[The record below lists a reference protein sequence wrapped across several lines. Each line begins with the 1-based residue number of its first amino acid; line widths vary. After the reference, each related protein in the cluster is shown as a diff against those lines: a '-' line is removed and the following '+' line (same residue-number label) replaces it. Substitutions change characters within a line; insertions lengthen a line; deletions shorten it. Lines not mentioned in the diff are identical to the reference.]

1 MATITTVMS
10 IKDKVTPSFKTM
22 TGAVRDFTS
31 HITNA
36 GHMLDRTPS
45 GISKAVT
52 KQKQLNR
59 EFREGSR
66 EVKDLTNSIKG
77 MAAAYLGLETF
88 GQAIKAF
95 VGVSDT
101 LTQIEARLAGI
112 VGEGQALAEAN
123 EQIFIS
129 AQRARTS
136 YADMADFITRIGYN
150 AKDAF
155 KDMEE
160 MTTFAEVVNK
170 EFALAGIGSRE
181 ASMSM
186 VQLSQALASG
196 VLRGEELSS
205 VFEQAPGIIKSIA
218 KYMDVP
224 IGQIREMASEGM
236 LTSEIVKNAVLASAG
251 EVEQRF
257 NKMPFTWEQVW
268 TQFVNQVTWGLRP
281 LAQTFREVINTDGF
295 RESMFDLAQ
304 AISTAATAL
313 GVLVKGFFE
322 LPFAEEMLKGIAIV
336 AGVTATA
343 ALIRMGHAGVV
354 ACINTSK
361 AAFML
366 TTSFFA
372 AHPAILLLTTAL
384 LTTIVVLKLFGQ
396 TGTEI
401 LASLAGGFAGAASF
415 IGAAMYNTFEGIK
428 VAAVNAFEFIK
439 TMVLGVFANEVAVT
453 FAHMISGMAKQLE
466 KAGVNTHGLDT
477 FGDAMEGWR
486 NYQPKYISGN
496 YKDLTDSFQSGMG
509 KGQAFVTDLIDRAG
523 NNDIQ
528 SMYDKI
534 NQGMNIPQNVP
545 GYVPTVSPMEGSLD
559 DIKDTSKETA
569 DNTKKLADNL
579 KDIGFDIAMLKASF
593 MDTAMRKIEQNVK
606 LDINM
611 PMTSTSDVDL
621 DGFVNEFVGKV
632 QTELENTSPMMGQTG
647 VRVYG

>member
-1 MATITTVMS
+1 MATITTIMS
-10 IKDKVTPSFKTM
+10 IKDKVTPTFKTM

-31 HITNA
+31 HIESA

-45 GISKAVT
+45 GISKAIT
-52 KQKQLNR
+52 KQKQLNK
-59 EFREGSR
+59 EFREGNQ
-66 EVKDLTNSIKG
+66 EAKELTNTIKG

-88 GQAIKAF
+88 GQALKAF

-101 LTQIEARLAGI
+101 LTQIEARLEGI
-112 VGEGQALAEAN
+112 VGEGQALVEAN
-123 EQIFIS
+123 EQIYVS

-136 YADMADFITRIGYN
+136 YADMADFITRVGFN

-155 KDMEE
+155 KDMDEL
-160 MTTFAEVVNK
+160 TTFAEIVNK
-170 EFALAGIGSRE
+170 QFVLAGTGSRE
-181 ASMSM
+181 AAMAM
-186 VQLSQALASG
+186 VQISQALASG
-196 VLRGEELSS
+196 VLRGEELNS
-205 VFEQAPGIIKSIA
+205 VFEQAPGIMQSIA
-218 KYMDVP
+218 TYMDVP

-236 LTSEIVKNAVLASAG
+236 LTSEIVKNAILASAS

-257 NKMPFTWEQVW
+257 NEMPLTWEQVW
-268 TQFVNQVTWGLRP
+268 MQFVNQVTWGLRP

-322 LPFAEEMLKGIAIV
+322 LPFAEEILKGIAIV
-336 AGVTATA
+336 AGVTATS
-343 ALIRMGHAGVV
+343 ALIMMGRAGVV
-354 ACINTSK
+354 ACVNITK

-372 AHPAILLLTTAL
+372 AHPAILLIDTAL

-401 LASLAGGFAGAASF
+401 LASLAGGFAGTASF

-428 VAAVNAFEFIK
+428 VIAVNTFEFIK

-486 NYQPKYISGN
+486 NYQPKFISGN
-496 YKDLTDSFQSGMG
+496 YKDLTDSFQSGMH
-509 KGQAFVTDLIDRAG
+509 KGQSFVTGLIDKAG
-523 NNDIQ
+523 NSDIL

-534 NQGMNIPQNVP
+534 NQGMTIPQNVP
-545 GYVPTVSPMEGSLD
+545 GYVPADPTLEELG
-559 DIKDTSKETA
+559 DINEASKETA

-579 KDIGFDIAMLKASF
+579 KAIGFDIAMLKASF

>member
-1 MATITTVMS
+1 MATITTIMS

-31 HITNA
+31 HIESA

-45 GISKAVT
+45 GISRAIT
-52 KQKQLNR
+52 KQKQLNK
-59 EFREGSR
+59 EFREGNQ
-66 EVKDLTNSIKG
+66 EAKELTNTIKG

-88 GQAIKAF
+88 GQALKAF

-112 VGEGQALAEAN
+112 VGEGHALAEAN

-150 AKDAF
+150 ARDAF
-155 KDMEE
+155 KDMDEL
-160 MTTFAEVVNK
+160 TTFAEIVNK
-170 EFALAGIGSRE
+170 QFVLAGTGSRE
-181 ASMSM
+181 ASMAM

-196 VLRGEELSS
+196 VLRGEELNS
-205 VFEQAPGIIKSIA
+205 VFEQAPGIMQSIA
-218 KYMDVP
+218 TYMDVP

-236 LTSEIVKNAVLASAG
+236 LTSEIVKNAILASAS

-257 NKMPFTWEQVW
+257 NEMPLTWEQVW
-268 TQFVNQVTWGLRP
+268 MQFVNQVTWGLRP

-322 LPFAEEMLKGIAIV
+322 LPFAEEILKGIAIV
-336 AGVTATA
+336 AGVTATS
-343 ALIRMGHAGVV
+343 ALIMMGHAGVV
-354 ACINTSK
+354 ACVNINK

-372 AHPAILLLTTAL
+372 AHPAILLIATAL

-401 LASLAGGFAGAASF
+401 LASLAGGFAGTASF
-415 IGAAMYNTFEGIK
+415 IGSAMYNTFEGIK
-428 VAAVNAFEFIK
+428 VIAVNTFEFIK
-439 TMVLGVFANEVAVT
+439 TMVLGVFANEVAAT

-466 KAGVNTHGLDT
+466 KAGVDTHGLDT

-486 NYQPKYISGN
+486 NYQPKFISGN
-496 YKDLTDSFQSGMG
+496 YKDLTDSFQSGMH
-509 KGQAFVTDLIDRAG
+509 KGQSFVTGLIDKAG
-523 NNDIQ
+523 NSDIL

-534 NQGMNIPQNVP
+534 NQGMTIPQNVP
-545 GYVPTVSPMEGSLD
+545 GYVPTDPTLD
-559 DIKDTSKETA
+559 ELGDINDASKETA

-579 KDIGFDIAMLKASF
+579 KAIGFDIAMLKASF

-647 VRVYG
+647 VRAYG

>member
-1 MATITTVMS
+1 MATITTIMS
-10 IKDKVTPSFKTM
+10 IKDKVTPTFKTM

-31 HITNA
+31 HIESA

-45 GISKAVT
+45 GISKAIT
-52 KQKQLNR
+52 KQKQLNK
-59 EFREGSR
+59 EFREGNQ
-66 EVKDLTNSIKG
+66 EAKELTNTIKG

-88 GQAIKAF
+88 GQALKAF

-101 LTQIEARLAGI
+101 LTQIEARLEGI
-112 VGEGQALAEAN
+112 VGEGQALVEAN
-123 EQIFIS
+123 EQIYVS

-136 YADMADFITRIGYN
+136 YADMADFITRVGFN

-155 KDMEE
+155 KDMDEL
-160 MTTFAEVVNK
+160 TTFAEIVNK
-170 EFALAGIGSRE
+170 QFVLAGTGSRE
-181 ASMSM
+181 AATAM
-186 VQLSQALASG
+186 VQISQALASG
-196 VLRGEELSS
+196 VLRGEELNS
-205 VFEQAPGIIKSIA
+205 VFEQAPGIMQSIA
-218 KYMDVP
+218 TYMDVP

-236 LTSEIVKNAVLASAG
+236 LTSEIVKNAILASAS

-257 NKMPFTWEQVW
+257 NEMPLTWEQVW
-268 TQFVNQVTWGLRP
+268 MQFVNQVTWGLRP

-322 LPFAEEMLKGIAIV
+322 LPFAEEILKGIAIV
-336 AGVTATA
+336 AGVTATS
-343 ALIRMGHAGVV
+343 ALIMMGRAGVV
-354 ACINTSK
+354 ACVNITK

-372 AHPAILLLTTAL
+372 AHPAILLIATAL

-401 LASLAGGFAGAASF
+401 LASLAGGFAGTASF

-428 VAAVNAFEFIK
+428 VIAVNTFEFIK

-486 NYQPKYISGN
+486 NYQPKFISGN
-496 YKDLTDSFQSGMG
+496 YKDLTDSFQSGMH
-509 KGQAFVTDLIDRAG
+509 KGQSFVTGLIDKAG
-523 NNDIQ
+523 NSDIL

-534 NQGMNIPQNVP
+534 DQGMTIPQNVP
-545 GYVPTVSPMEGSLD
+545 GYVPADPTLEELG
-559 DIKDTSKETA
+559 DINEASKETA

-579 KDIGFDIAMLKASF
+579 KAIGFDIAMLKASF

>member
-1 MATITTVMS
+1 MATITTIMS
-10 IKDKVTPSFKTM
+10 IKDKVTPTFKTM

-31 HITNA
+31 HIESA

-45 GISKAVT
+45 GISKAIT
-52 KQKQLNR
+52 KQKQLNK
-59 EFREGSR
+59 EFREGNQ
-66 EVKDLTNSIKG
+66 EAKELTNTIKG

-88 GQAIKAF
+88 GQALKAF

-101 LTQIEARLAGI
+101 LTQIEARLEGI
-112 VGEGQALAEAN
+112 VGEGQALVEAN
-123 EQIFIS
+123 EQIYVS

-136 YADMADFITRIGYN
+136 YADMADFITRVGFN

-155 KDMEE
+155 KDMDEL
-160 MTTFAEVVNK
+160 TTFAEIVNK
-170 EFALAGIGSRE
+170 QFVLAGTGSRE
-181 ASMSM
+181 AATAM
-186 VQLSQALASG
+186 VQISQALASG
-196 VLRGEELSS
+196 VLRGEELNS
-205 VFEQAPGIIKSIA
+205 VFEQAPGIMQSIA
-218 KYMDVP
+218 TYMDVP

-236 LTSEIVKNAVLASAG
+236 LTSEIVKNAILASAS

-257 NKMPFTWEQVW
+257 NEMPLTWEQVW
-268 TQFVNQVTWGLRP
+268 MQFVNQVTWGLRP

-322 LPFAEEMLKGIAIV
+322 LPFAEEILKGIAIV
-336 AGVTATA
+336 AGVTATS
-343 ALIRMGHAGVV
+343 ALIMMGRAGVV
-354 ACINTSK
+354 ACVNITK

-372 AHPAILLLTTAL
+372 AHPAILLIATAL

-401 LASLAGGFAGAASF
+401 LASLAGGFAGTASF

-428 VAAVNAFEFIK
+428 VIAVNTFEFIK

-486 NYQPKYISGN
+486 NYQPKFISGN
-496 YKDLTDSFQSGMG
+496 YKDLTDSFQSGMH
-509 KGQAFVTDLIDRAG
+509 KGQSFVTGLIDKAG
-523 NNDIQ
+523 NSDIL

-534 NQGMNIPQNVP
+534 NQGMTIPQNVP
-545 GYVPTVSPMEGSLD
+545 GYVPADPTLEELG
-559 DIKDTSKETA
+559 DINEASKETA

-579 KDIGFDIAMLKASF
+579 KAIGFDIAMLKASF

>member
-1 MATITTVMS
+1 MATITTIMS
-10 IKDKVTPSFKTM
+10 IKDKVTPTFKTM

-31 HITNA
+31 HIESA

-45 GISKAVT
+45 GISKAIT
-52 KQKQLNR
+52 KQKQLNK
-59 EFREGSR
+59 EFREGNQ
-66 EVKDLTNSIKG
+66 EAKELTNTIKG

-88 GQAIKAF
+88 GQALKAF

-101 LTQIEARLAGI
+101 LTQIEARLEGI
-112 VGEGQALAEAN
+112 VGEGQALVEAN
-123 EQIFIS
+123 EQIYVS

-136 YADMADFITRIGYN
+136 YADMADFITRVGFN

-155 KDMEE
+155 KDMDEL
-160 MTTFAEVVNK
+160 TTFAEIVNK
-170 EFALAGIGSRE
+170 QFVLAGTGSRE
-181 ASMSM
+181 AATAM
-186 VQLSQALASG
+186 VQISQALASG
-196 VLRGEELSS
+196 VLRGEELNS
-205 VFEQAPGIIKSIA
+205 VFEQAPGIMQSIA
-218 KYMDVP
+218 TYMDVP

-236 LTSEIVKNAVLASAG
+236 LTSEIVKNAILASAS

-257 NKMPFTWEQVW
+257 NEMPLTWEQVW
-268 TQFVNQVTWGLRP
+268 MQFVNQVTWGLRP

-322 LPFAEEMLKGIAIV
+322 LPFAEEILKGIAIV
-336 AGVTATA
+336 AGVTATS
-343 ALIRMGHAGVV
+343 ALIMMGRAGVV
-354 ACINTSK
+354 ACVNITK

-372 AHPAILLLTTAL
+372 AHPAILLIDTAL

-401 LASLAGGFAGAASF
+401 LASLAGGFAGTASF

-428 VAAVNAFEFIK
+428 VIAVNTFEFIK

-486 NYQPKYISGN
+486 NYQPKFISGN
-496 YKDLTDSFQSGMG
+496 YKDLTDSFQSGMH
-509 KGQAFVTDLIDRAG
+509 KGQSFVTGLIDKAG
-523 NNDIQ
+523 NSDIL

-534 NQGMNIPQNVP
+534 NQGMTIPQNVP
-545 GYVPTVSPMEGSLD
+545 GYVPADPTLEELG
-559 DIKDTSKETA
+559 DINEASKETA

-579 KDIGFDIAMLKASF
+579 KAIGFDIAMLKASF

>member
-1 MATITTVMS
+1 MATITTIMS
-10 IKDKVTPSFKTM
+10 IKDKVTPTFKTM

-31 HITNA
+31 HIESA

-45 GISKAVT
+45 GISKAIT
-52 KQKQLNR
+52 KQKQLNK
-59 EFREGSR
+59 EFREGNQ
-66 EVKDLTNSIKG
+66 EAKELTNTIKG

-88 GQAIKAF
+88 GQALKAF

-101 LTQIEARLAGI
+101 LTQIEARLEGI
-112 VGEGQALAEAN
+112 VGEGQALVEAN
-123 EQIFIS
+123 EQIYVS

-136 YADMADFITRIGYN
+136 YADMADFITRVGFN

-155 KDMEE
+155 KDMDEL
-160 MTTFAEVVNK
+160 TTFAEIVNK
-170 EFALAGIGSRE
+170 QFVLAGTGSRE
-181 ASMSM
+181 AAMAM
-186 VQLSQALASG
+186 VQISQALASG
-196 VLRGEELSS
+196 VLRGEELNS
-205 VFEQAPGIIKSIA
+205 VFEQAPGIMQSIA
-218 KYMDVP
+218 TYMDVP

-236 LTSEIVKNAVLASAG
+236 LTSEIVKNAILASAS

-257 NKMPFTWEQVW
+257 NEMPLTWEQVW
-268 TQFVNQVTWGLRP
+268 MQFVNQVTWGLRP

-322 LPFAEEMLKGIAIV
+322 LPFAEEILKGIAIV
-336 AGVTATA
+336 AGVTATS
-343 ALIRMGHAGVV
+343 ALIMMGRAGVV
-354 ACINTSK
+354 ACVNITK

-372 AHPAILLLTTAL
+372 AHPAILLIDTAL

-401 LASLAGGFAGAASF
+401 LASLAGGFTGTASLMTAVF
-415 IGAAMYNTFEGIK
+415 SNSCEAVKVLFVNT
-428 VAAVNAFEFIK
+428 FEFIK
-439 TMVLGVFANEVAVT
+439 TMVLGVFANEIAVT

-486 NYQPKYISGN
+486 NYQPKFISGN
-496 YKDLTDSFQSGMG
+496 YKDLTDSFQSGMH
-509 KGQAFVTDLIDRAG
+509 KGQSFVTGLIDKAS
-523 NNDIQ
+523 NSDIL

-534 NQGMNIPQNVP
+534 NQGMTIPQNVP
-545 GYVPTVSPMEGSLD
+545 GYVPADPTLEELG
-559 DIKDTSKETA
+559 DINEASKETA

-579 KDIGFDIAMLKASF
+579 KAIGFDIAMLKASF

>member
-1 MATITTVMS
+1 MATITTIMS
-10 IKDKVTPSFKTM
+10 IKDKVTPTFKTM

-31 HITNA
+31 HIESA

-45 GISKAVT
+45 GISKAIT
-52 KQKQLNR
+52 KQKQLNK
-59 EFREGSR
+59 EFREGNQ
-66 EVKDLTNSIKG
+66 EAKELTNTIKG

-88 GQAIKAF
+88 GQALKAF

-101 LTQIEARLAGI
+101 LTQIEARLEGI
-112 VGEGQALAEAN
+112 VGEGQALVEAN
-123 EQIFIS
+123 EQIYVS

-136 YADMADFITRIGYN
+136 YADMADFITRVGFN

-155 KDMEE
+155 KDMDEL
-160 MTTFAEVVNK
+160 TTFAEIVNK
-170 EFALAGIGSRE
+170 QFVLAGTGSRE
-181 ASMSM
+181 AAMAM
-186 VQLSQALASG
+186 VQISQALASG
-196 VLRGEELSS
+196 VLRGEELNS
-205 VFEQAPGIIKSIA
+205 VFEQAPGIMQSIA
-218 KYMDVP
+218 TYMDVP

-236 LTSEIVKNAVLASAG
+236 LTSEIVKNAILASAS

-257 NKMPFTWEQVW
+257 NEMPLTWEQVW
-268 TQFVNQVTWGLRP
+268 MQFVNQVTWGLRP

-322 LPFAEEMLKGIAIV
+322 LPFAEEILKGIAIV
-336 AGVTATA
+336 AGVTATS
-343 ALIRMGHAGVV
+343 ALIMMGRAGVV
-354 ACINTSK
+354 ACVNITK

-372 AHPAILLLTTAL
+372 AHPAILLIATAL

-401 LASLAGGFAGAASF
+401 LASLAGGFAGTASF

-428 VAAVNAFEFIK
+428 VIAVNTFEFIK

-486 NYQPKYISGN
+486 NYQPKFISGN
-496 YKDLTDSFQSGMG
+496 YKDLTDSFQSGMH
-509 KGQAFVTDLIDRAG
+509 KGQSFVTGLIDKAG
-523 NNDIQ
+523 NSDIL

-534 NQGMNIPQNVP
+534 NQGMTIPQNVP
-545 GYVPTVSPMEGSLD
+545 GYVPADPTLEELG
-559 DIKDTSKETA
+559 DINEASKETA

-579 KDIGFDIAMLKASF
+579 KAIGFDIAMLKASF